1 MATVAA
7 TPSQLLARQRETLSE
22 LRAAAETDTTQLVD
36 VLRAELA
43 SRQEEARTMSAAI
56 KAAEKREAAA
66 VVEAVNLRT
75 QVAQVQA
82 EATATARRTLWD
94 HRKREEVAA
103 AAAASAAAA
112 AAQTEQQVRSE
123 LARVSAALEQ
133 REREL
138 SGARAQLRAMRD
150 RKQEESLQERTAEWL
165 REEPAGAESKGKS
178 PSGQRQR
185 PRKAE
190 GAAEAT
196 VLVHNSQEA
205 QEPARKRAMDELA
218 PLQEGFIERVLRGG
232 R

>member
-22 LRAAAETDTTQLVD
+22 LRAAAEADTTQLVD

-43 SRQEEARTMSAAI
+43 SRQEENRTLSANV
-56 KAAEKREAAA
+56 KAAERKEAAA
-66 VVEAVNLRT
+66 VAEAVNLRT
-75 QVAQVQA
+75 QLAQAQT
-82 EATATARRTLWD
+82 ETTAASRRMLWD

-190 GAAEAT
+190 AAAEAT
-196 VLVHNSQEA
+196 VNSQEA
-205 QEPARKRAMDELA
+205 QEPARKPMDELA
-218 PLQEGFIERVLRGG
+218 HLQEGFMERVLRGG